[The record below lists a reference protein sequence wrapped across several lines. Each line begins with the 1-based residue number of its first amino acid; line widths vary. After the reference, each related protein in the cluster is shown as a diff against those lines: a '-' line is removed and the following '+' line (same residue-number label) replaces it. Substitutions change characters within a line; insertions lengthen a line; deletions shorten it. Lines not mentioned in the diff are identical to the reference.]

1 MKSLQKLNK
10 LIQMNIVD
18 GLKWRYATKRFDV
31 NKKLSKD
38 QIEYLKQAV
47 NYIPSSY
54 GLQPYKVLIV
64 EDGEVRKRLSEA
76 AYGQPAITEASQ
88 LFIFVNYTEYG
99 TEKVDEFL
107 KLGAETN
114 NYPVEKTENYKN
126 MINGV
131 ISSLSKVQLSNWTA
145 KQAYIGLGALICAA
159 SEQQIDI
166 CPMEGF
172 DKEKFDEILGLK
184 ERNLTSACIGAVGFR
199 SPEDTNQFL
208 KKVRK
213 PIEDLFETI

>member
-1 MKSLQKLNK
+1 
-10 LIQMNIVD
+10 MNIVE

-31 NKKLSKD
+31 NKKLNKD

-64 EDGEVRKRLSEA
+64 EDSDTRKRLSEA

-88 LFIFVNYTEYG
+88 LFIFVNYTEYSSV
-99 TEKVDEFL
+99 KVDEFL
-107 KLGAETN
+107 KLGAEIN
-114 NYPVEKTENYKN
+114 NYPIEKTENYKN
-126 MINGV
+126 MINGA

-184 ERNLTSACIGAVGFR
+184 ERNLTSACIGAIGYR
-199 SPEDTNQFL
+199 SEEDTNQFL

-213 PIEDLFETI
+213 PIEELFETI

>member
-1 MKSLQKLNK
+1 MQKLK
-10 LIQMNIVD
+10 IIIQMNIVD
-18 GLKWRYATKRFDV
+18 GLKWRYATKHFDV
-31 NKKLSKD
+31 TKKLTKD

-54 GLQPYKVLIV
+54 GLQPYRVLIV
-64 EDGEVRKRLSEA
+64 ENEDVRKRLSEA
-76 AYGQPAITEASQ
+76 AYGQPAITEASH
-88 LFIFVNYTEYG
+88 LFIFVNDTEYG
-99 TEKVDEFL
+99 PEKVEKFM
-107 KLGAETN
+107 KLGAEVN
-114 NYPVEKTENYKN
+114 NYPIEKTESYGN
-126 MINGV
+126 MINGM

-145 KQAYIGLGALICAA
+145 KQAYIGLGALISAA

-199 SPEDTNQFL
+199 SPEDKNQFL

-213 PIEDLFETI
+213 PIEELFETI

>member
-1 MKSLQKLNK
+1 MSAFRKLK
-10 LIQMNIVD
+10 IIQMNIVD

-54 GLQPYKVLIV
+54 GLQPYKVLVV
-64 EDGEVRKRLSEA
+64 EDGEIRKRLSEA

-159 SEQQIDI
+159 SEQGIDI

>member
-1 MKSLQKLNK
+1 VKDLQKLK
-10 LIQMNIVD
+10 IIIQMNIVD
-18 GLKWRYATKRFDV
+18 GLKWRYATKHFDV
-31 NKKLSKD
+31 TKKLTKD

-54 GLQPYKVLIV
+54 GLQPYRVLIV
-64 EDGEVRKRLSEA
+64 ENEDVRKRLSEA
-76 AYGQPAITEASQ
+76 AYGQPAITEASH
-88 LFIFVNYTEYG
+88 LFIFVNDTEYG
-99 TEKVDEFL
+99 PEKVEKFM
-107 KLGAETN
+107 KLGAEVN
-114 NYPVEKTENYKN
+114 NYPIEKTESYGN
-126 MINGV
+126 MINGM

-145 KQAYIGLGALICAA
+145 KQAYIGLGALISAA

-199 SPEDTNQFL
+199 SPEDKNQFL

-213 PIEDLFETI
+213 PIEELFETI

>member
-1 MKSLQKLNK
+1 MSAFRKLK
-10 LIQMNIVD
+10 IIQMNIVD

-54 GLQPYKVLIV
+54 GLQPYKVLVV
-64 EDGEVRKRLSEA
+64 EDGEIRKRLSEA

-159 SEQQIDI
+159 SEQEIDI

-213 PIEDLFETI
+213 PMEELFEII

>member
-1 MKSLQKLNK
+1 
-10 LIQMNIVD
+10 MNIVE

-31 NKKLSKD
+31 NKKLNKD

-64 EDGEVRKRLSEA
+64 EDSDTRKRLSEA

-88 LFIFVNYTEYG
+88 LFIFVNYTEYSSV
-99 TEKVDEFL
+99 KVDEFL
-107 KLGAETN
+107 KLGAEIN
-114 NYPVEKTENYKN
+114 NYPIEKTENYKN
-126 MINGV
+126 MINGA

-184 ERNLTSACIGAVGFR
+184 ERNLTSACIGAVGYR
-199 SPEDTNQFL
+199 SEEDTNQFL

-213 PIEDLFETI
+213 PIEELFETI

>member
-1 MKSLQKLNK
+1 MSAFRKLK
-10 LIQMNIVD
+10 IIQMNIVD

-54 GLQPYKVLIV
+54 GLQPYKVLVV
-64 EDGEVRKRLSEA
+64 EDGEIRKRLSEA

-213 PIEDLFETI
+213 PMEELFEII

>member
-1 MKSLQKLNK
+1 
-10 LIQMNIVD
+10 MNIVE

-31 NKKLSKD
+31 NKKLNKD

-64 EDGEVRKRLSEA
+64 EDSEIRKRLSEA

-88 LFIFVNYTEYG
+88 LFIFVNFTEYG
-99 TEKVDEFL
+99 PEKVDEFL
-107 KLGAETN
+107 KLGAEIN
-114 NYPVEKTENYKN
+114 NYPVEKSENYKN

-145 KQAYIGLGALICAA
+145 KQAYIGLGALISAA
-159 SEQQIDI
+159 AEQKIDI

-184 ERNLTSACIGAVGFR
+184 EKNLTSACIGAVGYR
-199 SPEDTNQFL
+199 SEEDANQFL

-213 PIEDLFETI
+213 PIEELFETI

>member
-1 MKSLQKLNK
+1 
-10 LIQMNIVD
+10 MNIVD
-18 GLKWRYATKRFDV
+18 GLKWRYATKHFDV
-31 NKKLSKD
+31 TKKLTKD

-54 GLQPYKVLIV
+54 GLQPYRVLIV
-64 EDGEVRKRLSEA
+64 ENEDVRKRLSEA
-76 AYGQPAITEASQ
+76 AYGQPAITEASH
-88 LFIFVNYTEYG
+88 LFIFVNDTEYG
-99 TEKVDEFL
+99 PEKVEKFM
-107 KLGAETN
+107 KLGAEVN
-114 NYPVEKTENYKN
+114 NYPIEKTESYGN
-126 MINGV
+126 MINGM

-145 KQAYIGLGALICAA
+145 KQAYIGLGALISAA

-199 SPEDTNQFL
+199 SPEDKNQFL

-213 PIEDLFETI
+213 PIEELFETI

>member
-1 MKSLQKLNK
+1 
-10 LIQMNIVD
+10 MNIVE
-18 GLKWRYATKRFDV
+18 GLKWRYATKHFDV
-31 NKKLSKD
+31 NKKLSED

-64 EDGEVRKRLSEA
+64 ENSDVRKMLSEA

-88 LFIFVNYTEYG
+88 LFIFVNDTEYG
-99 TEKVDEFL
+99 PEKVDKFL
-107 KLGAETN
+107 KMGAEVN
-114 NYPVEKTENYKN
+114 NFPIEKTEGYGK

-131 ISSLSKVQLSNWTA
+131 ISSLSKVQLSNWTS
-145 KQAYIGLGALICAA
+145 KQAYIGLGALISAA
-159 SEQQIDI
+159 SEQGIDI

-184 ERNLTSACIGAVGFR
+184 ERNLTSACIGAVGYR

-213 PIEDLFETI
+213 PIEELFETI